1 MMVVASLL
9 AASNKHI
16 EDKSWRLI
24 GTTNVEKVFF
34 KIPRPP
40 PKPTDHSATLMRLSK
55 LISGKEKEKT
65 QRARDF

>member
-24 GTTNVEKVFF
+24 GATKVEKVFF
-34 KIPRPP
+34 KIPPPP
-40 PKPTDHSATLMRLSK
+40 PKPTDQSATLMRLSK
-55 LISGKEKEKT
+55 LISGKK
-65 QRARDF
+65 